1 MTPSSGISLSIDLE
15 IGEKEIQTWPEL
27 LQQAEEFG
35 VSIRLAACTPGHVK
49 VWSVYRFSI
58 DPTPHLPTHYRSSKT
73 EPLKGW

>member
-49 VWSVYRFSI
+49 VWSVSIPILYRPYPPST
-58 DPTPHLPTHYRSSKT
+58 DTLPV
-73 EPLKGW
+73 L